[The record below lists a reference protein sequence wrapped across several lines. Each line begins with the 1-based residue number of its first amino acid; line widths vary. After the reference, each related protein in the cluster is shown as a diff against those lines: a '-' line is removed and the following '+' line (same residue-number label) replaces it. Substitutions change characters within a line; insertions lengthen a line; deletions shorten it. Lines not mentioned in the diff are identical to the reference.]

1 MTDTSSRFTWG
12 LLGLVVGFLMAA
24 AIFGVVQRFQPFGGG
39 MEGFGMPVFFMI
51 FPMLFGTFWIV
62 LIAVAIRWL
71 FMSRDKQ
78 PGRLADLPADFD
90 DWHRRAHAQMD
101 REAAARAGGTQP

>member
-1 MTDTSSRFTWG
+1 MTDTSGRVRWG
-12 LLGLVVGFLMAA
+12 ILGAVAGFLIGAGFFRMQAL
-24 AIFGVVQRFQPFGGG
+24 QPFGGG
-39 MEGFGMPVFFMI
+39 MPHIGVPELAFMTI
-51 FPMLFGTFWIV
+51 PLLFGAFWIV

-71 FMSRDKQ
+71 FINRDKS

-101 REAAARAGGTQP
+101 REAAARAGGPQS